1 MSIHQS
7 TNEKEQQDLSSD
19 VNASDERVQ
28 RMDILLKNRGNW
40 WAIAAAVTALTV
52 ITAAVTSL
60 AIIYSFGMSRTEENP
75 PSDRGAALPPTST
88 EPVVEAVAASGY
100 IEPEGEVISISAPA
114 FVEGARVEQLLVK
127 RGDKVEIGDLVA
139 ILDSRDRL
147 EAALKLAQEQVKV
160 AEASLARVK
169 AGAKQGA
176 IEAQEATI
184 ERLKAELQ
192 GQKVAREATV
202 ASLESRLQGE
212 REAQAATIERLRAQL
227 KNAATECRRYQ
238 NLYQGGAVSASLYE
252 STCLE
257 EETIREQLQEA
268 SAILFRIV
276 NTLPKDINEAKA
288 NLSRTVTTLEKQ
300 ILEAEARLAE
310 IAEVRTVDVALAA
323 AELSRAIAAVSQ
335 AQANLDLAYVKTPR
349 SGQILKIHSWPGELV
364 GDRGI
369 VELGQTDQM
378 YAVAEVYETDIGKIR
393 LGDRAIVTSDGFSGQ
408 IKGTVSEI
416 ALQIGKKDVLGT
428 DPAADVDARVVEVKI
443 RLEDSDKVAGL
454 TNLQINAIID
464 VSSGKE

>member
-1 MSIHQS
+1 M
-7 TNEKEQQDLSSD
+7 
-19 VNASDERVQ
+19 
-28 RMDILLKNRGNW
+28 
-40 WAIAAAVTALTV
+40 
-52 ITAAVTSL
+52 
-60 AIIYSFGMSRTEENP
+60 
-75 PSDRGAALPPTST
+75 
-88 EPVVEAVAASGY
+88 
-100 IEPEGEVISISAPA
+100 
-114 FVEGARVEQLLVK
+114 
-127 RGDKVEIGDLVA
+127 A

-160 AEASLARVK
+160 AEASLDRVK
-169 AGAKQGA
+169 AGAKQGT

-192 GQKVAREATV
+192 GQKVAQEATV

-212 REAQAATIERLRAQL
+212 KEAQAATIERLRVQL

-238 NLYQGGAVSASLYE
+238 NLYQGGAVSTSLYE

-268 SAILFRIV
+268 DAVLFRIV

-300 ILEAEARLAE
+300 ILEAEAKLAE
-310 IAEVRTVDVALAA
+310 IAEVRTVDVALAE
-323 AELSRAIAAVSQ
+323 AELSQAIAAVSQ

-393 LGDRAIVTSDGFSGQ
+393 LGNQAIVTSDGFSGQ
-408 IKGTVSEI
+408 IKGKVDEI

-428 DPAADVDARVVEVKI
+428 DPAADADARVVEVKI
-443 RLEDSDKVAGL
+443 RLEDSQKVAGL
-454 TNLQINAIID
+454 TNLEINAIID
-464 VSSGKE
+464 VSGAK